1 MTDLELQLLSELNYG
16 IISKDVFLRR
26 FPIDIKQN
34 SEYIGKEVIDAIQK
48 GDSDNLEMVLKL
60 IWLLDGFPERTHL
73 LNMLLVA
80 PNHISHQRIA
90 RELQIVKDPS
100 TVPYVR
106 HALAKG
112 FDYLEYTCSESNAIA
127 KWFSWIL
134 FAIGTEEAIQVMKDY
149 SKASDDGVRGEMLY
163 RLKKVNQGP

>member
-1 MTDLELQLLSELNYG
+1 MTDLELQLLSELDYG
-16 IISKDVFLRR
+16 IISEEVFLRR
-26 FPIDIKQN
+26 FPIDLKEN
-34 SEYIGKEVIDAIQK
+34 SEYIEKVVIDAIQI
-48 GDSDNLEMVLKL
+48 GDVENLEMVLKL
-60 IWLLDGFPERTHL
+60 IWVLDEFPERTQL
-73 LNMLLVA
+73 LNMLLIA

-90 RELQIVKDPS
+90 RELQTAKSPS

-106 HALAKG
+106 QALAKG

-149 SKASDDGVRGEMLY
+149 STASDEGIRAEMLY
-163 RLKKVNQGP
+163 RLKNVNQGP